1 MNAGLPA
8 REAMEFDVVIVGAGP
23 AGLAAAIRLKQLAPE
38 KSVVVVEK
46 GSEVGAHI
54 LSGAVID
61 PIGLDRLIPQW
72 RGEDTPI
79 KTAVTED
86 RFYALGASRALRLL
100 NPLMPPLLNNHGC
113 FIVSLG
119 EVCRYLARKAEALG
133 VEIYPGFAA
142 AEVLFEKDAV
152 AGIATGD
159 MGVGK
164 DGQHKASFTRGMEL
178 RGKYTVFAEGAR
190 GSLSKILIQRFG
202 LAQGRQPQKFG
213 IGLKE
218 LWQVAPEKHRR
229 GLVQHTF
236 GWPLGNRTGGGSF
249 LYHFDDNLVA
259 VGFVVHLNYANP
271 YLSPFEEFQRFKTH
285 PLVRDTF
292 AGGKRICYG
301 ARAISEGGWQS
312 VPRVAFPG
320 GVLVG
325 CAAGFLNVPR
335 IKGTHNAM
343 LSGMLAAEHLAAALA
358 QGRTSDELS
367 SYEAAWRSS
376 PIGRDLWRVRNAKPL
391 WSKFGTFVGIALGG
405 LDMWTN
411 TLGFSLMGTLKHGK
425 PDFATL
431 KPAAICRPIA
441 YPKPD
446 GKLTFDRLSSVY
458 LSNTN
463 HEEDQPV
470 HLSVRDGVLQK
481 SSEHDVL
488 CRAVNA
494 LLPGRRLRMGR
505 GSRQSALCDQR
516 AELRPLQDVR
526 HQGSEPKH
534 HLGAARGRRR
544 AELPEYV
551 SSVVDLAPVSDGE
564 DQNDETVVLDRR
576 DDTVVADAVAPK
588 AFQIP
593 GKRSAEAARILGR
606 GDALAQIA
614 EDQSVVAPRR
624 ACAGRAPRR
633 DRIRLARRGIRSCRV
648 NVSRRARAPV
658 LRASHASPCGRDA
671 GARDDSPRG
680 PRGGAESLPEHKS
693 SCCGRSSWRVKRGAF
708 RFREEGAAQA

>member
-1 MNAGLPA
+1 MEPVMSAADVPA

-23 AGLAAAIRLKQLAPE
+23 AGLTAAIRLKQLAPE
-38 KSVVVVEK
+38 TSVVVVEK

-61 PIGLDRLIPQW
+61 PIGLDLLLPEW
-72 RGEDTPI
+72 RNEEAPVR
-79 KTAVTED
+79 TAVTAD
-86 RFYALGASRALRLL
+86 RFYMLGSSGALRMP
-100 NPLMPPLLNNHGC
+100 NALMPPLMSNHGT

-119 EVCRYLARKAEALG
+119 DVCRHLAQKAEALG

-142 AEVLFEKDAV
+142 TEMLFENDAV

-159 MGVGK
+159 MGVAK
-164 DGQHKASFTRGMEL
+164 DGHHKPSFTRGMEL
-178 RGKYTVFAEGAR
+178 HAKYTLFAEGAR
-190 GSLSKILIQRFG
+190 GSLSKQLIERFG

-229 GLVQHTF
+229 GLVQHTM
-236 GWPLGNRTGGGSF
+236 GWPLDNRTGGGSF
-249 LYHFDDNLVA
+249 MYHYADNLVT
-259 VGFVVHLNYANP
+259 VGFVVHLNYHNP

-292 AGGKRICYG
+292 AGGKRLCYG

-343 LSGMLAAEHLAAALA
+343 LSAMLAAEHMAAALA
-358 QGRTSDELS
+358 QGRAHDELS
-367 SYEAAWRSS
+367 SYEAAWRAS

-391 WSKFGTFVGIALGG
+391 WSKLGTVAGVALGG

-411 TLGFSLMGTLKHGK
+411 TLGFSLLGTMSHGK
-425 PDFATL
+425 PDSATL
-431 KPAAICRPIA
+431 KPAADCRPIA

-470 HLSVRDGVLQK
+470 HLIVRDLALQK
-481 SSEHDVL
+481 SSELGVY
-488 CRAVNA
+488 AG
-494 LLPGRRLRMGR
+494 P
-505 GSRQSALCDQR
+505 SARYCP
-516 AELRPLQDVR
+516 AGVYEWV
-526 HQGSEPKH
+526 E
-534 HLGAARGRRR
+534 
-544 AELPEYV
+544 
-551 SSVVDLAPVSDGE
+551 
-564 DQNDETVVLDRR
+564 
-576 DDTVVADAVAPK
+576 
-588 AFQIP
+588 
-593 GKRSAEAARILGR
+593 EAG
-606 GDALAQIA
+606 
-614 EDQSVVAPRR
+614 
-624 ACAGRAPRR
+624 
-633 DRIRLARRGIRSCRV
+633 
-648 NVSRRARAPV
+648 
-658 LRASHASPCGRDA
+658 
-671 GARDDSPRG
+671 SPRFVINAQNCVHCKTCDIKDPNQNITWVPPEGGGG
-680 PRGGAESLPEHKS
+680 PNYPNM
-693 SCCGRSSWRVKRGAF
+693 
-708 RFREEGAAQA
+708 